1 MNPIRFL
8 KNIFVDILLK
18 LSGTWI
24 GAPKDGAW
32 SDVPHWKED

>member
-18 LSGTWI
+18 LTGTWI
-24 GAPKDGAW
+24 GAPRDKPW
-32 SDVPHWKED
+32 SDTPHWKEE